1 MSEKAKPN
9 LAALARRNTG
19 VVTAMMSGDEPR
31 PTGVVVPPAPVA
43 VPVSTFM
50 SVEHLAP
57 GQAYSVPVHL
67 IRRSEI
73 GARIFYKADEVD
85 EMIASLR
92 AQKQITPAT
101 GYVSGDRV
109 VIIDGA
115 KRHTACTQ
123 GGIDEL
129 IIYILPPPDSKTA
142 EYVRSFVA
150 NHVRSEQTQFDD
162 AVRFQA
168 LLDSG
173 YIKSQDELAELLQ
186 VHKSTVSKTLRLARI
201 PDTYRRYMVEHAES
215 FPLSVAYTLS
225 SIFDCKGSDGQP
237 LTDEQIQDI
246 LDDVCRRQLGV
257 LAVEALVRDLSKA
270 KATRVR
276 SHQVPLQFAGQKGVL
291 KINREKGDF
300 AIQFKGLS
308 PEQIEAIE
316 SKFPEWL
323 KQTGQGL

>member
-1 MSEKAKPN
+1 MSEKPKPN
-9 LAALARRNTG
+9 LSALSRRNIG
-19 VVTAMMSGDEPR
+19 VVTAMMNGDEPL
-31 PTGVVVPPAPVA
+31 PTGVVVPPAPLT

-50 SVEHLAP
+50 SVDHLVP
-57 GQAYSVPVHL
+57 GQSYSVPVHL

-109 VIIDGA
+109 VLIDGA

-173 YIKSQDELAELLQ
+173 YIASQDELAELLQ

-215 FPLSVAYTLS
+215 FPLSVAYALS
-225 SIFDCKGSDGQP
+225 SIFDCKDSNDQP
-237 LTDEQIQDI
+237 LSDEQILNI

-257 LAVEALVRDLSKA
+257 LAVEALVRDISKA
-270 KATRVR
+270 KTTRVR
-276 SHQVPLQFAGQKGVL
+276 SHQVPLQYGQQKGVL

-308 PEQIEAIE
+308 PAQLDAIE
-316 SKFPEWL
+316 SGFPEWL
-323 KQTGQGL
+323 KQTGKSL